1 MSGFSPHW
9 LALRELADRRARSP
23 RLLAEVRAWA
33 HAVLAGAPLPVIDLA
48 AGTGASLRAIAPYL
62 PTPQMWTL
70 IDHDQALLNLA
81 VAHPLPGLLEGL
93 RREGDLQVRLRAADL
108 SREDALA
115 DCLRGDGER
124 PFLITASA
132 LFDLV
137 SADWCRRLVRA
148 AARPAVAIYAA
159 LTYDGRISLSPPHPF
174 DHTLR
179 SLFNRHQHRSKGF
192 GAAALGPEATDCL
205 AHAAQTCGARVRT
218 ARSDWQLGPGQPEL
232 MRAMLDGWCTAAQEM
247 AAGETPD
254 LVSEIE
260 RWSDRRMRQTDAGL
274 LRLIVGHRDLFA
286 AW

>member
-23 RLLAEVRAWA
+23 QLLAEVRNWA
-33 HAVLAGAPLPVIDLA
+33 HTVSQGAPLPVIDLA
-48 AGTGASLRAIAPYL
+48 AGTGASLRAIGPYL

-93 RREGDLQVRLRAADL
+93 RREGDLQVRLRTADL
-108 SREDALA
+108 TRDDTLA
-115 DCLRGDGER
+115 DRLHGDGGS
-124 PFLITASA
+124 PCLITASA

-137 SADWCRRLVRA
+137 SADWCRRLVRV
-148 AARPAVAIYAA
+148 AARPTVGIYAA

-179 SLFNRHQHRSKGF
+179 SLFNRHQHRNKGF
-192 GAAALGPEATDCL
+192 GAALGPEATDCL

-232 MRAMLDGWCTAAQEM
+232 MRAVLDGWCTAAWEV

-260 RWSDRRMRQTDAGL
+260 RWADLRLGQAEAGL